1 MSQTRN
7 EFELLTIAQ
16 DKFGGGQ
23 VRDAPFARQNESA
36 LFVVEKLGG
45 FALYVE
51 APAAAAIGIEDE
63 TKAYRLEIAPTK
75 ALPSGRAL
83 MMRLTD
89 DAFIEP
95 FIGLIDN
102 VAHESETSS
111 LPLVDIVRLVAKKW
125 RLAFKGKSAKL
136 LTSEQ
141 QMSLIAELHLLQA
154 LAGVDRVD
162 VLGGWHYG
170 DEQTS
175 RHDFEAAHA
184 HVEVKATSSREEFV
198 LSIHGLEQLTETD
211 GVPLYLY
218 AEQFE
223 IAPEGE
229 TLPEAVDSTIAAGF
243 SQPLLEAKLELAGY
257 LPADAPEYETC
268 FALRRS
274 RARLVDGDL
283 PRISKRYFPRQ
294 DLAEQL
300 KRVSYQFDFGPI
312 EGCVEDEMA
321 TSLMREAVRG

>member
-16 DKFGGGQ
+16 EQFGGGQ
-23 VRDAPFARQNESA
+23 LRDAPFARDDERA

-51 APAAAAIGIEDE
+51 APTASTLGIEDE
-63 TKAYRLEIAPTK
+63 TKAYRLEVAPTK
-75 ALPSGRAL
+75 AVPSGRAL

-89 DAFIEP
+89 DSFIEP
-95 FIGLIDN
+95 FIGLLDN
-102 VAHESETSS
+102 VAYESESSS
-111 LPLVDIVRLVAKKW
+111 LPLVDIVRLISKKW

-136 LTSEQ
+136 LTEDQ
-141 QMSLIAELHLLQA
+141 QMALIAELHLLQA
-154 LAGVDRVD
+154 LSGIDGTD
-162 VLGGWHYG
+162 VLDGWHYG

-175 RHDFEAAHA
+175 RHDFEAASA
-184 HVEVKATSSREEFV
+184 HIEVKATSSREEFV
-198 LSIHGLEQLTETD
+198 LSIHGLEQLTETA

-223 IAPEGE
+223 IAPEGN
-229 TLPEAVDSTIAAGF
+229 TLPESIASTIAAGF

-257 LPADAPEYETC
+257 LPADATEYETR

-274 RARLVDGDL
+274 RARLVDSDL
-283 PRISKRYFPRQ
+283 PRISKEFFPRK

-312 EGCVEDEMA
+312 EGCVEDEHA
-321 TSLMREAVRG
+321 TSLLREAVQA